1 MFGRNYS
8 RSLSDRLEPVAG
20 DCLTMSATVTDAGSS
35 LEEYSTEL
43 KSGRLEWSLV
53 HKSDKFWR
61 ENASRL
67 NDNNYQLL
75 KILVSL
81 TVITRD

>member
-1 MFGRNYS
+1 M
-8 RSLSDRLEPVAG
+8 
-20 DCLTMSATVTDAGSS
+20 TMPIPIPSS
-35 LEEYSTEL
+35 LDEYSTEL

-75 KILVSL
+75 KILVSG
-81 TVITRD
+81 RGM

>member
-1 MFGRNYS
+1 M
-8 RSLSDRLEPVAG
+8 PA
-20 DCLTMSATVTDAGSS
+20 SS
-35 LEEYSTEL
+35 FDEYSTEV

-75 KILVSL
+75 KILVSVGAGRL
-81 TVITRD
+81 DPARGRERGLGGTVPERNSCAEPKYFVIS